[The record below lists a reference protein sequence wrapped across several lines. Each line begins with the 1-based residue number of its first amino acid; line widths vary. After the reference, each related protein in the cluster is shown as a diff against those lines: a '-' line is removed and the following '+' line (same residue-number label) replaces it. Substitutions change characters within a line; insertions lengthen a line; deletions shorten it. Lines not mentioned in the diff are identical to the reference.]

1 MHTTHNYIW
10 KDCHLWHHESRV
22 WPLRH
27 HLVKV
32 PWLQPLRL
40 REAMTCS
47 SLRLWPQTTDNACQ
61 LYPTLGQ
68 SSIKVPRGE
77 CSLTVHTSLSLPTDH
92 WRTVEWRSVQWTS
105 KFSGNVDK
113 IKFGTRFAHILTFW
127 YPKKSLFCDLVPM
140 VPWYQTQYQ
149 KSQFST
155 RISRFWYYGTSF
167 GKPGEKSQAVVRLQ
181 SFHFRLT

>member
-1 MHTTHNYIW
+1 MHQRTKSYELIKFIFRNVHFINTHNEPVPMHRLWYMHTTHNYIW

-127 YPKKSLFCDLVPM
+127 YPKNR
-140 VPWYQTQYQ
+140 
-149 KSQFST
+149 FSA
-155 RISRFWYYGTSF
+155 I
-167 GKPGEKSQAVVRLQ
+167 
-181 SFHFRLT
+181 